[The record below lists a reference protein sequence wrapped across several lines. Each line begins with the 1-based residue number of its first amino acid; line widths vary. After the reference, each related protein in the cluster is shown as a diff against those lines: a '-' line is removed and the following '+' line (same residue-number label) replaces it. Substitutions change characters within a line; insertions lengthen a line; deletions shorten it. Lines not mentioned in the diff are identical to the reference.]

1 MKLLSAGDVNDVA
14 HLPAPVLGLGS
25 AGTVW
30 QSHLKRW
37 RGKRDAE
44 SVGGVQRLLCCNKTE
59 I

>member
-1 MKLLSAGDVNDVA
+1 MNPLAARDINDAA
-14 HLPAPVLGLGS
+14 HLPAPVLGLGY

-30 QSHLKRW
+30 QSHLKKW